1 MNKASSEVVQS
12 EDVLSR
18 QEQRAQPLYAGHVK
32 VYPKS
37 ITGRVRRVKWAVLG
51 ACLAVYYLLPWVRWD
66 RGPDLPNQAVLMDV
80 PNRRFYLFWIEVWP
94 QEIYYLTA
102 LLIIGA
108 FSLFMATSV
117 GGRVWCGFTC
127 PQTVWT
133 DLFLKIEQWIEGDR
147 NARVKFDKQPWTV
160 TKARKKAAKHA
171 IWLLIA
177 LLTGG
182 AWIMYFVDAP
192 SLVAGFFT
200 GELELV
206 TYFFIAL
213 FTATTYVLAGMARE
227 QVCTYMCPWP
237 RFQAALLDE
246 DSLVV
251 TYRDW
256 RGEPRGKH
264 KKGESW
270 DGRGDCI
277 DCKQCVAVCPTGID
291 IRDGIQLECIG
302 CGLCIDACDSV
313 MDKVQRP
320 RGLIA
325 FDSERNHRL
334 QTSGQEPVSR
344 LSRLVRP
351 RTIIYA
357 FLITGITLAFLT
369 GLAMRSQLDV
379 NVLHDRNPL
388 FVTLSDGS
396 IRNGYTIRVLNM
408 RQEPRTMTLTVD
420 GVPDAQITLVGA
432 EQAGATSATLEV
444 EADAVLTYRVFV
456 AVPSEALTSNVTD
469 IAFVFD
475 DADAGLHSSH
485 ASVFRGP

>member
-1 MNKASSEVVQS
+1 MVQS

-18 QEQRAQPLYAGHVK
+18 QEQRSQPLYTGRVK
-32 VYPKS
+32 VYPKA
-37 ITGRVRRVKWAVLG
+37 IKGRVRRVKWAVLG
-51 ACLAVYYLLPWVRWD
+51 LCLAVYYLLPWVRWD
-66 RGPDLPNQAVLMDV
+66 RGPNLPDQAVLLDL
-80 PNRRFYLFWIEVWP
+80 PNRRFYLFWIEIWP

-102 LLIIGA
+102 LLIIA
-108 FSLFMATSV
+108 SFTLFMATSI

-133 DLFLKIEQWIEGDR
+133 DLFMKVEHWIEGDR
-147 NARVKFDKQPWTV
+147 NARMRLDAQPLSRAKLT
-160 TKARKKAAKHA
+160 RKLAKHA
-171 IWLLIA
+171 VWLLIA

-192 SLVAGFFT
+192 HLVAGFVT
-200 GELELV
+200 GGLDPV
-206 TYFFIAL
+206 TYFFIFL
-213 FTATTYVLAGMARE
+213 FTATTYVLAGAARE

-251 TYRDW
+251 TYRQW

-264 KKGESW
+264 KKGQSW
-270 DGRGDCI
+270 EGRGDCI

-313 MDKVQRP
+313 MAKVDRP
-320 RGLIA
+320 LGLIA
-325 FDSERNHRL
+325 FDSDRNQRL
-334 QTSGQEPVSR
+334 NAAGQPPVSR
-344 LSRLVRP
+344 RSRLVRP

-357 FLITGITLAFLT
+357 FLITGITLALLT
-369 GLAMRSQLDV
+369 ALTLRSQLDV

-396 IRNGYTIRVLNM
+396 IRNGYTIHVINM
-408 RQEPRTMTLTVD
+408 GQDERMMTLTVD
-420 GVPDAQITLVGA
+420 GLPEAQITVVGA
-432 EQAGATSATLEV
+432 EQDDAVSAQLDVTS
-444 EADAVLTYRVFV
+444 DAVLTYRVFV
-456 AVPSEALTSNVTD
+456 SVPAAVLQENATD
-469 IAFVFD
+469 IAFVFHD
-475 DADAGLHSSH
+475 PDSGLVSSH
-485 ASVFRGP
+485 DSVFRGP